1 MKTYA
6 TYEYHIEPETG
17 KAVLD
22 SMTVTS
28 DKQNVLNKIRLYQNA
43 DSTFKMNVI
52 SNGKTVYSK

>member
-6 TYEYHIEPETG
+6 TYEYHIETETG

-22 SMTVTS
+22 NMTVTS
-28 DKQNVLNKIRLYQNA
+28 DIQTVLNKIRLYQNA
-43 DSTFKMNVI
+43 DNTFRMNVI